1 MCCEMYNVR
10 CGVMWNFLLPKKCFK
25 SVKKFFI
32 PSKDNVKNACEFSG
46 EKGQEN

>member
-1 MCCEMYNVR
+1 
-10 CGVMWNFLLPKKCFK
+10 MWCDVEFSLTKKMFK

-32 PSKDNVKNACEFSG
+32 PSKENVKNACEFSG